1 MRCRSRTCTNGHCGT
16 RRKTITLKIEVC
28 LRGGRVLRRPRPL
41 PTIEH
46 CQSSSASGASQES
59 RSNRGGRTKSGN
71 EPFRQPQYDRYWIFA
86 VFIIMSASP
95 TRVAECDV
103 AMDGDADSPLQ
114 EGNRVLESIARQ
126 EALPALLAFSEL
138 HQEIRNQQTRNRHA
152 ASGRANDRDLFE
164 TERFILD
171 EVLQLICDR
180 AQAITQ
186 ADCIV
191 VALAEASES
200 VRPEMVC
207 RAAAGAIHVARGA
220 RLIGESAFLRDALES
235 GRILR
240 CDDGETDARVEL
252 DFAHQLG
259 ARSTVLIPLRG
270 QREQLGVLQAFSTS
284 ARAFNDHDVRRLE
297 LLAELVLSALK
308 PEDQDRRIQWL
319 SDVADEVLQTKSTAD
334 LAEDLAE
341 VTEPLAIEPLESIA
355 RSLTLSLSIPAAPI
369 AAATVAVPPPSSELP
384 LPEPAILEQAVEI
397 PAAAIEL
404 IEESVPEPAPEQPLD
419 IPVVI
424 SPQAGNADTS
434 LAPRPFLFSLSRLS
448 FARNLPRGL
457 HPGLNVVMGLVAVAA
472 LFSAGAWW
480 GMQAHGNAA
489 MKIAAASTASA
500 NAANPP
506 QSVTAPAPPR
516 AEALMPVAADNLM
529 SSVKL
534 ESDSGVLTAVAPDK
548 LAALPKITGV
558 RHWASSLGSTVVI
571 DMEDQVPYEVH
582 RLMSPERIYFDL
594 HDTVLSHELDGK
606 TMDVGDVSLTR
617 VRVAQ
622 PVAGLTRIVLDT
634 RDGANF
640 SISMESNPYRLV
652 VELRGSEKTLTA
664 HNSAPG
670 RSTPHLATVNQPSVS
685 PSATPLAAKA
695 VTETPMS
702 AKAPGE
708 ALLAKTGKFR
718 IVLDAGHGGWDLGTV
733 GRQGLLEKDLVL
745 DVTRRLGKLLQARLG
760 SEILFTRDNDA
771 YMSLDQR
778 ADFANHA
785 QADLFVSVHANYSN
799 SAAARGVETYYT
811 NLFSAPGS
819 REVEKYEDGSF
830 SKLTPVSLSAGG
842 LHEKIE
848 ESRKLATS
856 VQRSLYATLAA
867 NSSDIR
873 NRGIKNSAFVVLTG
887 TTMPAILTEIS
898 FVSSPA
904 DEHNLQSAAYR
915 QQIAEALYQ
924 GIARYQQSSPHTR
937 VAQLQTTAAR
947 R

>member
-1 MRCRSRTCTNGHCGT
+1 MVDPPV
-16 RRKTITLKIEVC
+16 IE
-28 LRGGRVLRRPRPL
+28 PP
-41 PTIEH
+41 
-46 CQSSSASGASQES
+46 
-59 RSNRGGRTKSGN
+59 
-71 EPFRQPQYDRYWIFA
+71 
-86 VFIIMSASP
+86 
-95 TRVAECDV
+95 
-103 AMDGDADSPLQ
+103 
-114 EGNRVLESIARQ
+114 ESIA
-126 EALPALLAFSEL
+126 
-138 HQEIRNQQTRNRHA
+138 EI
-152 ASGRANDRDLFE
+152 
-164 TERFILD
+164 
-171 EVLQLICDR
+171 
-180 AQAITQ
+180 
-186 ADCIV
+186 AD
-191 VALAEASES
+191 
-200 VRPEMVC
+200 
-207 RAAAGAIHVARGA
+207 
-220 RLIGESAFLRDALES
+220 
-235 GRILR
+235 
-240 CDDGETDARVEL
+240 
-252 DFAHQLG
+252 
-259 ARSTVLIPLRG
+259 
-270 QREQLGVLQAFSTS
+270 
-284 ARAFNDHDVRRLE
+284 
-297 LLAELVLSALK
+297 
-308 PEDQDRRIQWL
+308 
-319 SDVADEVLQTKSTAD
+319 
-334 LAEDLAE
+334 
-341 VTEPLAIEPLESIA
+341 
-355 RSLTLSLSIPAAPI
+355 AAPI
-369 AAATVAVPPPSSELP
+369 AAATAAVPTPSSGLP

>member
-1 MRCRSRTCTNGHCGT
+1 
-16 RRKTITLKIEVC
+16 
-28 LRGGRVLRRPRPL
+28 
-41 PTIEH
+41 
-46 CQSSSASGASQES
+46 
-59 RSNRGGRTKSGN
+59 
-71 EPFRQPQYDRYWIFA
+71 
-86 VFIIMSASP
+86 MSASP

-114 EGNRVLESIARQ
+114 EGNRVLASIARQ

-138 HQEIRNQQTRNRHA
+138 HQEIRNRQTRNRHA
-152 ASGRANDRDLFE
+152 APSRANDRDLFE

-186 ADCIV
+186 ADCV
-191 VALAEASES
+191 VAALAEASES
-200 VRPEMVC
+200 MRPEMVC

-284 ARAFNDHDVRRLE
+284 ERAFTDHDVRRLE

-319 SDVADEVLQTKSTAD
+319 SDVADEVLQTKSTAGA
-334 LAEDLAE
+334 AEDLAE
-341 VTEPLAIEPLESIA
+341 VTEPLAIEPLASIA

-369 AAATVAVPPPSSELP
+369 AAATAAVPPPSSQLP
-384 LPEPAILEQAVEI
+384 QLLPEPDMPEQAVEI
-397 PAAAIEL
+397 PAPVIEL
-404 IEESVPEPAPEQPLD
+404 IEENVAEQAPVQPLD
-419 IPVVI
+419 STVVI

-489 MKIAAASTASA
+489 MKIAAANTASA

-516 AEALMPVAADNLM
+516 AETLMPVAADNLM
-529 SSVKL
+529 NSVKL

-664 HNSAPG
+664 HNSAAPG
-670 RSTPHLATVNQPSVS
+670 RSTPHLATLNQPSFS
-685 PSATPLAAKA
+685 ASATPLAAKA
-695 VTETPMS
+695 GTETPLS
-702 AKAPGE
+702 VKAPGE

-745 DVTRRLGKLLQARLG
+745 DVTRRLGKLLQTRLG
-760 SEILFTRDNDA
+760 SEILFTRDGDA

-819 REVEKYEDGSF
+819 REVEKHEDGSF

-904 DEHNLQSAAYR
+904 DEHNLQSATYR

-924 GIARYQQSSPHTR
+924 GIARYHQSSPHTR